1 MQWTNS
7 IEKNVFSRSF
17 CWALS
22 CDILLQARL
31 WACGQGNLSTP
42 SFDIHPN
49 PISTRG
55 GQIMPTPY
63 WCPDQVLKATGA
75 PVLPKLFWPTVRK
88 KCSSDWEKLFKLFKS
103 NKMFCENAVAWK
115 LKLSFRKELKH
126 ILAFWPHDIR
136 LQKIRPLWWTTTYIS
151 PKAKTIQSSVLTHFT
166 SGVSNVTVRIDIKK
180 QNKKRIQVESSNR
193 CVHLVWLMVQSG
205 LHGVKSCLNL
215 HSNTLFWYAFQKN
228 LFWSS
233 SPSGGIHRLSLQ
245 GEVGMVQKCRHL
257 CQR

>member
-1 MQWTNS
+1 MQWTKS

-17 CWALS
+17 CWTLS
-22 CDILLQARL
+22 CDIL
-31 WACGQGNLSTP
+31 
-42 SFDIHPN
+42 
-49 PISTRG
+49 
-55 GQIMPTPY
+55 
-63 WCPDQVLKATGA
+63 
-75 PVLPKLFWPTVRK
+75 LPKLFWPTVRK

-115 LKLSFRKELKH
+115 LKWSFRKELKH
-126 ILAFWPHDIR
+126 ILAFLLHDIR

-215 HSNTLFWYAFQKN
+215 HFDTLFWYTSQKN
-228 LFWSS
+228 WFWSS
-233 SPSGGIHRLSLQ
+233 SPSGGIHKLSLQ
-245 GEVGMVQKCRHL
+245 DEVGMVQKCRHL